1 MAQNEW
7 FVKLKQKVNM
17 IKRIISLVLLVAC
30 VSTTATAQIKLDD
43 PLPIDS
49 RVKVGQLANGLTY
62 YIAQNAKPEK
72 QVSLRLVI
80 KAGSSLE
87 DDDQQG
93 LAHFLEHMA
102 FNGTKNFPKNELVS
116 YLQTMGVK
124 FGADLNAY
132 TGFDETVY
140 MLPIPT
146 DKKEN
151 VAKGFQ
157 ILQGW
162 AQGMSL
168 DDKDIDD
175 ERAIVLGELRDR
187 KNFVLRLLNQT
198 LPKVLEGSNYASR
211 FPIGKADIIQNF
223 KPDSLK
229 RFYKD
234 WYRPNLMAVIVVGD
248 IDPSEAEKMVHSHFN
263 QLTNPN
269 PIRER
274 KNESVTS
281 RTVTEALIA
290 VDSEAVIN
298 KLDVYYPAKIHQP
311 ILTVQDFANKVLFN
325 KLFNQLMQQ
334 RLQEATIAAAP
345 PFNSGSSAMNP
356 LFVNNYEAFTTTG
369 ILGNAGIEKAVQAL
383 LTENQRV
390 KKFGFTAQELDRAK
404 KTVIGRY
411 ASMNN
416 ERDKTESNKL
426 VGEYMRNFLK
436 QEFIPG
442 AANEFLY
449 VSTYLPQISQQD
461 INNYA
466 AKLIPN
472 SNQPKLV
479 VYSGS
484 DKPGFSIPTPAEL
497 VSMVEKAESTTVI
510 EKVETAMATELMPI
524 PPTAG
529 SISSERVDKETGL
542 MELVLSN
549 GLRVTL
555 KPTNFKSD
563 EIVMSA
569 MRYGGQSL
577 FGDAD
582 KFNAKHMTQV
592 ASAMGLGQFSRQD
605 LDKMLAGKTASANLF
620 FDIEREGL
628 RGNSSVKDL
637 ETMLQMT
644 HLQFTKKQARP
655 SPFQAFINK
664 ETDSARQVVAM
675 PELYFLD
682 EIMHHTFAAHP
693 RSPRLPKAED
703 FRQIQLQRVLDIHAD
718 RFSSAK
724 GLHFVFVGNFDVA
737 SLKPLLATYLASLP
751 VKDLETQYKD
761 LGVRKVQGV
770 NKREVR
776 KGLEQKSAIHLS
788 FHGETKYHADEAM
801 KLNILKE
808 ILNIKLIEVLREKL
822 GLIYSADTSYTITQI
837 PYQNY
842 SLEVFL
848 PCAPNKIEQVLEA
861 LQGELQKLRTS
872 GPEMADLDK
881 VKSNLAIAHRKNLEN
896 NRVWQSLLERTSL
909 AEAMVE
915 NFIAFP
921 SRFDKVTIE
930 DIKFTANRYLNP
942 ANSMLSILNPEK

>member
-1 MAQNEW
+1 
-7 FVKLKQKVNM
+7 M
-17 IKRIISLVLLVAC
+17 IKRIISLVLLITCISIA
-30 VSTTATAQIKLDD
+30 ATAQIKLDD
-43 PLPIDS
+43 PLPIDPK
-49 RVKVGQLANGLTY
+49 VKVGQLANGLTY
-62 YIAQNAKPEK
+62 YVAQNAKPEK
-72 QVSLRLVI
+72 RVLLQLVV

-116 YLQTMGVK
+116 YLQTIGVK

-132 TGFDETVY
+132 TSFDETVY
-140 MLPIPT
+140 TLPIPT

-157 ILQGW
+157 ILQDW
-162 AQGMSL
+162 AQGMLL

-175 ERAIVLGELRDR
+175 ERAVVLGELRDR
-187 KNFVLRLLNQT
+187 KNFGLRLLNQT

-248 IDPSEAEKMVHSHFN
+248 IDSSEAEKMIRSHFN
-263 QLTNPN
+263 QLTNPD
-269 PIRER
+269 PVRER
-274 KNESVTS
+274 KNESVTK
-281 RTVTEALIA
+281 RIVTEALIA

-298 KLDVYYPAKIHQP
+298 KLDIYYPAKTHQA
-311 ILTVQDFANKVLFN
+311 ILTVQDFSQKVLLS

-334 RLQEATIAAAP
+334 RLQEASIAAIP
-345 PFNSGSSAMNP
+345 PFNSGSSAMSP
-356 LFVNNYEAFTTTG
+356 LFVKNYEAFTITG
-369 ILGNAGIEKAVQAL
+369 ILGKAGIEKAVQAL
-383 LTENQRV
+383 LAESLRV
-390 KKFGFTAQELDRAK
+390 KKFGFTAQEVDRAK
-404 KTVIGRY
+404 KIVLGRY
-411 ASMNN
+411 ERMNN
-416 ERDKTESNKL
+416 ERDKTESDKL
-426 VGEYMRNFLK
+426 ASEYMRNFLT

-442 AANEFLY
+442 IVNEFLY
-449 VSTYLPQISQQD
+449 ASTYLPQISQQD
-461 INNYA
+461 INSYS

-472 SNQPKLV
+472 SDQPKLV

-484 DKPGFSIPTPAEL
+484 DKPEFSIPTPAEL
-497 VSMVEKAESTTVI
+497 VTMVEKAESTTVI
-510 EKVETAMATELMPI
+510 EKTETVAVTELMQI

-529 SISSERVDKETGL
+529 SISSETVDKETGL
-542 MELVLSN
+542 MTLVLSN

-563 EIVMSA
+563 EVVMSA
-569 MRYGGQSL
+569 VRYGGQSL

-582 KFNAKHMTQV
+582 RFNAQYMPTV

-605 LDKMLAGKTASANLF
+605 LGKMLSGKTASANLF
-620 FDIEREGL
+620 FDMEREGL
-628 RGNSSVKDL
+628 RGSSSIKDL
-637 ETMLQMT
+637 ETMLQMA
-644 HLQFTKKQARP
+644 HLQFARKQTRP
-655 SPFQAFINK
+655 IPFQAFMSK
-664 ETDSARQVVAM
+664 EADSARQIVAL
-675 PELYFLD
+675 PELYFLN

-693 RSPRLPKAED
+693 RAPRLPKVED
-703 FRQIQLQRVLDIHAD
+703 FKQIQLQRVLDIHAD

-737 SLKPLLATYLASLP
+737 MLKPLLATYLASLP

-770 NKREVR
+770 IKNEVR
-776 KGLEQKSAIHLS
+776 KGLEQKSVISLS
-788 FHGETKYHADEAM
+788 FHGEAKYHADEAM

-808 ILNIKLIEVLREKL
+808 VINIKLIEVLREKL
-822 GLIYSADTSYTITQI
+822 GLIYSANASHNMMQT

-842 SLEVFL
+842 SIDVLL
-848 PCAPNKIEQVLEA
+848 PCAPSKIEQVLEA
-861 LQGELQKLRTS
+861 LQDELQKLKTS

-881 VKSNLAIAHRKNLEN
+881 VKSNLAIEHRKNIEN
-896 NRVWQSLLERTSL
+896 NKVWQSLLERASL
-909 AEAMVE
+909 TEAKVD
-915 NFIAFP
+915 NFITFP
-921 SRFDKVTIE
+921 SRFNKVTIE
-930 DIKFTANRYLNP
+930 DIKLTANRYLNP
-942 ANSMLSILNPEK
+942 ANSILTILKPEK

>member
-1 MAQNEW
+1 
-7 FVKLKQKVNM
+7 M
-17 IKRIISLVLLVAC
+17 IKRIISLVLLVVG
-30 VSTTATAQIKLDD
+30 VSITATAQIKLDD
-43 PLPIDS
+43 PLPIDPK
-49 RVKVGQLANGLTY
+49 VKVGRLANGLTY
-62 YIAQNAKPEK
+62 YIAKNAKPEK
-72 QVSLRLVI
+72 QVSLRLVV

-116 YLQTMGVK
+116 YLQTIGVK

-146 DKKEN
+146 DRKEN
-151 VAKGFQ
+151 VVKGFQ
-157 ILQGW
+157 ILQDW
-162 AQGMSL
+162 AQNMSL
-168 DDKDIDD
+168 DDKDINE
-175 ERAIVLGELRDR
+175 ERAVVLGELRDR
-187 KNFVLRLLNQT
+187 KNFGLRLLKQT

-223 KPDSLK
+223 KPEAMK

-248 IDPSEAEKMVHSHFN
+248 IDPAETEKMIHSHFN
-263 QLTNPN
+263 QLTNPS

-281 RTVTEALIA
+281 RAFTEALIA
-290 VDSEAVIN
+290 VDTEAVIN
-298 KLDVYYPAKIHQP
+298 KLDIYYPAKIHHP
-311 ILTVQDFANKVLFN
+311 ILTVQDFAQKELFN

-334 RLQEATIAAAP
+334 RLQEATISATP
-345 PFNSGSSAMNP
+345 PFNAGSSAMNP
-356 LFVNNYEAFTTTG
+356 LFVNNYEAFTITG

-404 KTVIGRY
+404 KTVLGRY

-416 ERDKTESNKL
+416 ERDKTESDKL

-472 SNQPKLV
+472 SNQAKLI

-484 DKPGFSIPTPAEL
+484 DKPGFSMPTPAEL
-497 VSMVEKAESTTVI
+497 VTMVEKAESTTVI
-510 EKVETAMATELMPI
+510 EKVETTVATELMPV

-529 SISSERVDKETGL
+529 SISSETVDKETGV

-549 GLRVTL
+549 GVRVTL
-555 KPTNFKSD
+555 KPTDFKSD

-569 MRYGGQSL
+569 VRYGGQSL
-577 FGDAD
+577 FGVAD
-582 KFNAKHMTQV
+582 KFNAQYMSQI
-592 ASAMGLGQFSRQD
+592 ASVMGLGQFSRQD
-605 LDKMLAGKTASANLF
+605 LGKMLAGKTATANLF
-620 FDIEREGL
+620 FDMEREGL
-628 RGNSSVKDL
+628 RGSSSIKDL

-644 HLQFTKKQARP
+644 HVQFTKKQARP
-655 SPFQAFINK
+655 IPFQAFISK
-664 ETDSARQVVAM
+664 ETDSARQVVAL
-675 PELYFLD
+675 PEVYFLD
-682 EIMHHTFAAHP
+682 EIMHHTFATHP
-693 RSPRLPKAED
+693 RSPRLPKVED
-703 FRQIQLQRVLDIHAD
+703 FKQIQLQRVLDIHAD

-724 GLHFVFVGNFDVA
+724 GLHFVFVGNFDVDT
-737 SLKPLLATYLASLP
+737 LKPLLTTYLASLP

-761 LGVRKVQGV
+761 LGVRKVQGA
-770 NKREVR
+770 NKHEVR

-788 FHGETKYHADEAM
+788 FHGETKYHTDEAM

-808 ILNIKLIEVLREKL
+808 VLNIKLIEVLREKL
-822 GLIYSADTSYTITQI
+822 SLIYSADTSHTMTQI

-842 SLEVFL
+842 SLSLYL
-848 PCAPNKIEQVLEA
+848 PCAPNKIEEVLKA
-861 LQGELQKLRTS
+861 LQGELQKLKTS

-896 NRVWQSLLERTSL
+896 NRVWQSLLERTALS
-909 AEAMVE
+909 EAKIN
-915 NFIAFP
+915 NFITFP
-921 SRFDKVTIE
+921 SRFNKVTIE
-930 DIKFTANRYLNP
+930 DIKLTATRYLNP
-942 ANSMLSILNPEK
+942 ANSILTILNPEK